1 MKKVFSTALA
11 LIMLVS
17 MLFGTTAASA
27 ATMPSCTG
35 QKVSNVTTNS
45 ARVDFTIKNPSCLTV
60 KTCGMQI
67 RKKGASSWTTKSETV
82 TSSYQKKSS
91 IPGWYTVGKGK
102 EVNFA
107 LSSGT
112 TYEYRTFC
120 KYGNK
125 TYYAGVSS
133 FTTKKSITN
142 PSLKNLKSSSVTTS
156 SARIDFTINNPSCV
170 TVKTCGMQIRKKGT
184 SSWTTKSET
193 VASSYQKKSSI
204 PAWYTVGKGK
214 EFNYTL
220 SAGTTY
226 EYRAFCVYSNK
237 TFYSGVATFTTAKAT
252 TSSSNSK
259 VKYSAVNPI
268 KIPRIWEIPNDNT
281 CHFFCVAS
289 VEAYALGMKYSYG
302 GLNRTYKYGTDYNAY
317 NSKYKKGGRGKGNEI
332 DPVVKKMFALKGADN
347 VDPINILG
355 RLPVPFTRVTSGVGN
370 NSKTY
375 TAIYNQLKAGKPVV
389 IYASGKSSPH
399 ATVVIGAKG
408 GNTMNAN
415 NLIVMEIV
423 RSWSNSQSNLNNAV
437 KSPNTNVKNYKN
449 CYMTL
454 ATWLNANNRKI
465 TSYSYPKTIKK

>member
-17 MLFGTTAASA
+17 MLFGTTAVSA

-35 QKVSNVTTNS
+35 QRVSNVTTNS
-45 ARVDFTIKNPSCLTV
+45 VRVDFTIKNPSCLTV

-67 RKKGASSWTTKSETV
+67 RKKG
-82 TSSYQKKSS
+82 TSK
-91 IPGWYTVGKGK
+91 
-102 EVNFA
+102 
-107 LSSGT
+107 
-112 TYEYRTFC
+112 
-120 KYGNK
+120 
-125 TYYAGVSS
+125 
-133 FTTKKSITN
+133 
-142 PSLKNLKSSSVTTS
+142 
-156 SARIDFTINNPSCV
+156 
-170 TVKTCGMQIRKKGT
+170 
-184 SSWTTKSET
+184 WTTKSET
-193 VASSYQKKSSI
+193 VASSYQKKNSI
-204 PAWYTVGKGK
+204 PGWYTVGKGK

-226 EYRAFCVYSNK
+226 EYRAFCVYSKK

-252 TSSSNSK
+252 TSNSNSK

-302 GLNRTYKYGTDYNAY
+302 GLKRTYKYGTDYNAY